1 MNMNITYLRSFYTTV
16 KFNSISKAAKELH
29 LTQPGLSMQL
39 QSLENEIGSKLLN
52 RSNRGVEL
60 TDEGAVVYEYA
71 GTMISLADNLER
83 DLNNLKTKKSSLV
96 ICSCKSLGEH
106 ILPCSI
112 YTFKEIHFN
121 IDISMEIYNSQNVLK
136 KLLNHDANIGIVT
149 GVDIPENIVAAPIMH
164 DNLILVSGR
173 NAEKTNIT
181 LDEVLSLPLIL
192 REQGSGIL
200 TLLENALKEKLLT
213 FNNLN
218 VLISLNSVESIKSS
232 VSSGRG
238 YAFLPESV
246 VSQELKTGNLKKIN
260 IEDFK
265 IPFDYYIAF
274 RENYTLTEYERKFA
288 DFLTS
293 KKRCFCY

>member
-1 MNMNITYLRSFYTTV
+1 MNITYLRSFYTTV

-52 RSNRGVEL
+52 RSNKGVEL

-121 IDISMEIYNSQNVLK
+121 IDISMGIYNSQNVLK

>member
-1 MNMNITYLRSFYTTV
+1 MNITYLRSFYTTV
-16 KFNSISKAAKELH
+16 KFNSISKAAKDMH

-39 QSLENEIGSKLLN
+39 QSLENEIGTKLLN
-52 RSNRGVEL
+52 RSNKGVEL
-60 TDEGAVVYEYA
+60 TEEGKVVYEYA

-83 DLNNLKTKKSSLV
+83 DLKNIQNKKSSLV
-96 ICSCKSLGEH
+96 ICSCKSIGEH

-121 IDISMEIYNSQNVLK
+121 IDIAMEIYNSQNVLK
-136 KLLNHDANIGIVT
+136 KLLNHDANIGIIT
-149 GVDIPENIVAAPIMH
+149 GVDIPQNIIAAPIMH
-164 DNLILVSGR
+164 DNLVLVSGKDAKER
-173 NAEKTNIT
+173 TIT
-181 LDEVLSLPLIL
+181 LDELTSLPLIL

-200 TLLENALKEKLLT
+200 ALLENELNEKHLT
-213 FNNLN
+213 LHNLN

-246 VSQELKTGNLKKIN
+246 VSHELKTDALKKIS
-260 IEDFK
+260 IKDFT
-265 IPFDYYIAF
+265 IPFDYYVAF
-274 RENYTLTEYERKFA
+274 RDNYSLTEYEKKFV
-288 DFLTS
+288 DFLSS